1 MEGTVHFKVKV
12 VENDGVL
19 DSFQC
24 QLGQFVKARTESPHI
39 LETASAFLL
48 ACPFQVMVLS

>member
-1 MEGTVHFKVKV
+1 MEGTVYFKVEV

-19 DSFQC
+19 NSFQS

-39 LETASAFLL
+39 LETASTFLL
-48 ACPFQVMVLS
+48 ASQFQVVVLS